1 MSEQVRVEIDHR
13 GTPVF
18 VGTAYFHI
26 ARGQISTT
34 FKYSDEYASAR
45 WAYSIDPEL
54 PLSTAPF
61 NVLGLPGAFSDCSP
75 DRWGRNLVTKEHRR
89 EVAEG
94 IIRDRHLTD
103 VDFLPGVSDQTR
115 QGALS
120 FRRDASGSFL
130 SPASRVPKL
139 LSLPELQRAADGA
152 AEGSGKAVKRLL
164 DAGTGSLGGTRPKAS
179 VADDEGRLLIAK
191 FSRPDEERDVIA
203 WESVTLE
210 LARRA
215 GIDAAESR
223 LLNIDERPVLL
234 LERFDRVED
243 HRVGYMSAM
252 TATGRRDGEAGDYLD
267 VVEAIEDHSRRWR
280 DDCAELFRRV
290 AFSVA
295 MHNTDDHLRNHG
307 FIRSDAGWQLSPA
320 FDINPEPVVA
330 VERQTAINGVVAAEN
345 EAEALREFAS
355 LCHLAKPVAISVL
368 TEVVDAVSGWK
379 SLAARRGIGS
389 SEIVEMGCVI
399 DVQCARLQ
407 SVIDQCR

>member
-26 ARGQISTT
+26 ARGLISTT

-61 NVLGLPGAFSDCSP
+61 NVPGLPGAFSDCSP

-103 VDFLPGVSDQTR
+103 VDFLLGVSDHTR
-115 QGALS
+115 QGALR

-130 SPASRVPKL
+130 SPASRVLKL

-164 DAGTGSLGGTRPKAS
+164 DAGTGSLGGARPKAS

-320 FDINPEPVVA
+320 FDINPEPVAA
-330 VERQTAINGVVAAEN
+330 VERQTAIIGVVAAEN

>member
-1 MSEQVRVEIDHR
+1 MFQS
-13 GTPVF
+13 
-18 VGTAYFHI
+18 
-26 ARGQISTT
+26 
-34 FKYSDEYASAR
+34 
-45 WAYSIDPEL
+45 
-54 PLSTAPF
+54 
-61 NVLGLPGAFSDCSP
+61 
-75 DRWGRNLVTKEHRR
+75 
-89 EVAEG
+89 
-94 IIRDRHLTD
+94 
-103 VDFLPGVSDQTR
+103 
-115 QGALS
+115 
-120 FRRDASGSFL
+120 
-130 SPASRVPKL
+130 L

-152 AEGSGKAVKRLL
+152 PEGSGKAVKRLL
-164 DAGTGSLGGTRPKAS
+164 DAGTGALGGTRPKAS
-179 VADDEGRLLIAK
+179 VADDEGRLLVAK

-280 DDCAELFRRV
+280 DDCAELFRLV

-295 MHNTDDHLRNHG
+295 MHNTDDHLRDHG

-320 FDINPEPVVA
+320 FDINPEPGAA

-389 SEIVEMGCVI
+389 SEIAEMGCVI